1 MPSGKLQL
9 PIALDAMGGDNA
21 PACVLKGAAQA
32 LIRHPGSK
40 FLIYGNKGIV
50 APLLRA
56 MPQLSA
62 ASEFIHCDGI
72 IASDDKPSHAVRRG
86 RDSSMW
92 GAIEAVKEGK
102 ACAIV
107 SAGNT
112 GALMAMSKLILRTLP
127 GISRPAIAAL
137 FPTLRGE
144 CVMLDLGANVES
156 GAEDLFRFAIMGDAF
171 ARAVLGLSRPK
182 IGLLNIGIEELKGH
196 DEIKGARDLIQA
208 HGHNL
213 NFHGFVEG
221 NDIAEGTVD
230 VVVTDGFTG
239 NIALKT
245 AEGTARLIRTYLRE
259 AFNSSPVAKAGGFLA
274 LGALK
279 AVKDKLDD
287 RKRNGAMFLGLNG
300 IAVKSHGGADA
311 FSFCNAISVAV
322 ELVAHRINERILEE
336 MQQTERQPANLN
348 EPSASPSLPDALEGE
363 AD

>member
-1 MPSGKLQL
+1 MAAGKLRL

-21 PACVLKGAAQA
+21 PQAVLKGAEMA
-32 LIRHPGSK
+32 LIRHPGST
-40 FLIYGNKGIV
+40 FILFGNRYILEPMLADTRQLKNNCTIV
-50 APLLRA
+50 HT
-56 MPQLSA
+56 
-62 ASEFIHCDGI
+62 EDV
-72 IASDDKPSHAVRRG
+72 IASDDKPSIAVRRG
-86 RDSSMW
+86 RNSSMW
-92 GAIEAVKEGK
+92 LAIESVKQEK

-127 GISRPAIAAL
+127 GVSRPAIAAL

-156 GAEDLFRFAIMGDAF
+156 DARELFQFAVMGDAF
-171 ARAVLGLSRPK
+171 ARAVLGLSHPK
-182 IGLLNIGIEELKGH
+182 IGLLNVGEEDLKGH
-196 DEIKGARDLIQA
+196 DEVKDAKRLIEA
-208 HGHNL
+208 SGLDL

-245 AEGTARLIRTYLRE
+245 AEGVARLIRTYMKD
-259 AFNSSPVAKAGGFLA
+259 AFMSTPAAKLAALMASSA
-274 LGALK
+274 LGI
-279 AVKDKLDD
+279 VKDKLDD

-311 FSFCNAISVAV
+311 FSFCNAISVAI
-322 ELVAHRINERILEE
+322 ELVAHNINQRITQEIKLS
-336 MQQTERQPANLN
+336 TP
-348 EPSASPSLPDALEGE
+348 PSIPGVTLDAIEGE

>member
-1 MPSGKLQL
+1 MPSVKLQL

-21 PACVLKGAAQA
+21 PDCVIKGASQA
-32 LIRHPGSK
+32 LVRHPGSK
-40 FLIYGNKGIV
+40 FLIFGNQAMV
-50 APLLRA
+50 EPLLDRY
-56 MPQLSA
+56 PQLKSA
-62 ASEFIHCDGI
+62 SSIVHTEGV
-72 IASDDKPSHAVRRG
+72 IASDDKPSIAVRRG
-86 RDSSMW
+86 RQSSMW
-92 GAIEAVKEGK
+92 MAIDSVKEGK

-156 GAEDLFRFAIMGDAF
+156 DAGDLFRFAIMGDAF

-182 IGLLNIGIEELKGH
+182 IGLLNVGSEDLKGR
-196 DEIKGARDLIQA
+196 DEVKEARDLIISA
-208 HGHNL
+208 GHGL

-230 VVVTDGFTG
+230 VVVADGYTG
-239 NIALKT
+239 NVALKT
-245 AEGTARLIRTYLRE
+245 AEGTARLIRTYLRD
-259 AFNSSPVAKAGGFLA
+259 AFGSSVVAKGGA
-274 LGALK
+274 LMAHGALK

-287 RKRNGAMFLGLNG
+287 RRRNGAMFLGLNG

-311 FSFCNAISVAV
+311 YSFCNAVSVAI
-322 ELVAHRINERILEE
+322 ELVAHQINDRIMQE
-336 MQQTERQPANLN
+336 MRLTEQKPANTNVPL
-348 EPSASPSLPDALEGE
+348 ALDAIEGE

>member
-21 PACVLKGAAQA
+21 PASVIHGAAQA
-32 LIRHPGSK
+32 LVRHPGSK
-40 FLIYGNKGIV
+40 FLIFGNATTV
-50 APLLRA
+50 APLVAAL
-56 MPQLSA
+56 PQLKN
-62 ASEFIHCDGI
+62 ASEIVHTEGVI
-72 IASDDKPSHAVRRG
+72 LSDDKPSHAVRRG

-92 GAIEAVKEGK
+92 KAIEAVKDGR

-127 GISRPAIAAL
+127 GVSRPAIAAL
-137 FPTLRGE
+137 FPTLKGE

-156 GAEDLFRFAIMGDAF
+156 DANDLFRFAIMGDAF

-196 DEIKGARDLIQA
+196 DEIKEARELIQT
-208 HGHNL
+208 HGHDL
-213 NFHGFVEG
+213 NFHGFIEG

-245 AEGTARLIRTYLRE
+245 AEGAARLISTYLKD
-259 AFNSSPVAKAGGFLA
+259 AFNSSPVSQAGAFLA
-274 LGALK
+274 TGALNI
-279 AVKDKLDD
+279 VRDKLDD
-287 RKRNGAMFLGLNG
+287 RRRNGAMFLGLNG

-311 FSFCNAISVAV
+311 YSFCNAISVAI
-322 ELVAHRINERILEE
+322 ELVAHHINARIIEE
-336 MQQTERQPANLN
+336 MRLSHLPPDYEVSAPSQP
-348 EPSASPSLPDALEGE
+348 EPVKAENS
-363 AD
+363 

>member
-21 PACVLKGAAQA
+21 PASVIHGAAQA
-32 LIRHPGSK
+32 LVRHPGSK
-40 FLIYGNKGIV
+40 FLIFGHQGV
-50 APLLRA
+50 VSPLMRA
-56 MPQLSA
+56 LPQLSS
-62 ASEFIHCDGI
+62 ASQIVDTKDV

-86 RDSSMW
+86 RESSMW
-92 GAIEAVKEGK
+92 KAIESVKEGR
-102 ACAIV
+102 ACAVV

-127 GISRPAIAAL
+127 GVSRPAIAAL

-156 GAEDLFRFAIMGDAF
+156 DANDLFRFAIMGDAF

-182 IGLLNIGIEELKGH
+182 IGLLNVGSEELKGH
-196 DEIKGARDLIQA
+196 DEIKETRELILR
-208 HGHNL
+208 HGHHL

-230 VVVTDGFTG
+230 VVVTDGFSG

-245 AEGTARLIRTYLRE
+245 AEGTARLIRTYLQD
-259 AFNSSPVAKAGGFLA
+259 AFKSSPFSQA
-274 LGALK
+274 GALLSMGALS
-279 AVKDKLDD
+279 AVKSKLDD
-287 RKRNGAMFLGLNG
+287 RRRNGAMFLGLNG

-311 FSFCNAISVAV
+311 YSFCNAISVAI
-322 ELVAHRINERILEE
+322 ELAQHHINSRILEE
-336 MQQTERQPANLN
+336 MRLSNLPPEYDAAAKDVPPPAQAKENL
-348 EPSASPSLPDALEGE
+348 
-363 AD
+363 